1 MRNRRRLVATV
12 TAGALALATMIT
24 TVGPVSAASAT
35 VVSSAP
41 CTVTGSYRAVS
52 KGSNPGENAYYSK
65 CTSGGFTYLRPFCR
79 AQSGDDKAV
88 DLYIFPANITLDE
101 CYIFVWTT
109 SGGYVTRFGFNNYT
123 VSPMPQRTYSAYY
136 VPTAGYLKLSGYYVS
151 TEVCATSRYW
161 YQAFDMQA
169 KYIGCVQSTYGSP

>member
-12 TAGALALATMIT
+12 TAGLLALTSMIA

-41 CTVTGSYRAVS
+41 CTPTGSYRSVS
-52 KGSNPGENAYYSK
+52 KGSNPGENAFYQK
-65 CTSGGFTYLRPFCR
+65 CTSGGFTYLRPLCR
-79 AQSGDDKAV
+79 AQSGYPKV
-88 DLYIFPANITLDE
+88 VELYTFNPSITLDE

-109 SGGYVTRFGFNNYT
+109 GGTYVTRFGFNNFS
-123 VSPMPQRTYSAYY
+123 VNNMAERTYSAYHY
-136 VPTAGYLKLSGYYVS
+136 PTGGYLKLSGYYVS

-161 YQAFDMQA
+161 WQALDWQA
-169 KYIGCVQSTYGSP
+169 KYIGCAQSTYGSP